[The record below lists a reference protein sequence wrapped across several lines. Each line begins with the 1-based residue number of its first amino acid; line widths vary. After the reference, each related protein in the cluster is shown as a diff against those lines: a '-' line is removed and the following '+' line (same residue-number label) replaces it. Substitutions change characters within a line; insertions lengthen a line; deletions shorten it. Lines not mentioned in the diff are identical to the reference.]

1 MYPEYHI
8 VYKMMKCEEQ
18 PQNYKALPQHIVLN
32 ICRSIK
38 GKRVRIMA
46 PDGESSWHKV
56 SLMAVMVGY
65 RPELNFLP
73 PEFDNGRTLGVC
85 LPLFLHLMN

>member
-1 MYPEYHI
+1 
-8 VYKMMKCEEQ
+8 MKNEERTD
-18 PQNYKALPQHIVLN
+18 NYKAMSQHIVLN

-46 PDGESSWHKV
+46 PDGQSSWHKV

-73 PEFDNGRTLGVC
+73 PEFDNGRTLGVS
-85 LPLFLHLMN
+85 LSFRFNYDAR